1 MKMFTVAVIGP
12 DGAGKTT
19 ITQRLLATLPIP
31 VKYVYMGV
39 NPDSSNL
46 MLPTTRLIHKVKRLA
61 GAPPD
66 NRGPRDTRRT
76 RTRSRNP
83 VKNAL
88 KTAKSSLTLL
98 NRMAEEW
105 FRQAVTWYYQY
116 RGYVVLFDRH
126 FFSDY
131 YTYDISTTDT
141 PRTINQRIHGWMLKH
156 LYPKPDLVVYLDAP
170 GEVLFARKGE
180 GTVELLEERRKAYM
194 ELEPLVPHF
203 AVVDAS
209 QREDDVFQQVSQI
222 ILEFYAART
231 HRLEKL
237 PNA

>member
-19 ITQRLLATLPIP
+19 ITKRLLATLPIP

-46 MLPTTRLIHKVKRLA
+46 MLPTTRLMHQIKRMA
-61 GAPPD
+61 GAKPD
-66 NRGPRDTRRT
+66 TRGPRDPKRVKP
-76 RTRSRNP
+76 RSKNP

-88 KTAKSSLTLL
+88 RTAKSSVSLV
-98 NRMAEEW
+98 NRIAEEW
-105 FRQAVTWYYQY
+105 FRQAITWSYQQ

-131 YTYDISTTDT
+131 YTYDISNTEA
-141 PRTINQRIHGWMLKH
+141 RTINQRIHGWMLKRWF
-156 LYPKPDLVVYLDAP
+156 PKPDLIVYLDAP

-180 GTVELLEERRKAYM
+180 GTVEILEERRKAYM
-194 ELEPLVPHF
+194 ELRPLVSHF
-203 AVVDAS
+203 TVIDAS
-209 QREDDVFQQVSQI
+209 QPEDDVFQQATRV
-222 ILEFYAART
+222 ILDFYAART
-231 HRLEKL
+231 RRLEKL